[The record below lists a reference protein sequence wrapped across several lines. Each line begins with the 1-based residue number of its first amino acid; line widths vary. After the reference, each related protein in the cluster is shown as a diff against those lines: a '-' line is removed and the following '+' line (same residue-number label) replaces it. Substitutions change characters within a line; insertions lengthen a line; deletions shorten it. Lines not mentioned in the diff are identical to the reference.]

1 MAFFFDEGG
10 KGKRR
15 RGRGTE
21 KDVEGKITLRSY
33 PEDGKREIKKRKKR
47 KEKKISIE
55 MSGVITHTRD

>member
-1 MAFFFDEGG
+1 MAFFDEGG

-33 PEDGKREIKKRKKR
+33 PEDGKREIKKRKKEKR
-47 KEKKISIE
+47 EKKKSALK
-55 MSGVITHTRD
+55 